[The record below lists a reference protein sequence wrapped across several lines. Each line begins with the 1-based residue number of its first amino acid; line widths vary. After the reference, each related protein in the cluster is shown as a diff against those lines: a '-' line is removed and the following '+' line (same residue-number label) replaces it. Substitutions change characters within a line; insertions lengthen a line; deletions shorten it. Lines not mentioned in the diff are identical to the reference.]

1 MLIDKNGGIRNLPT
15 FFYSFSIKIF
25 FILFTQGKQINRSP
39 FSFKIHIKDCLTQSV
54 PPLYNLQ
61 ASAVFK
67 TLCNFLNGI
76 FYTFYES
83 GFLKN

>member
-1 MLIDKNGGIRNLPT
+1 MLIDKMEASKVPP

-61 ASAVFK
+61 ASAV
-67 TLCNFLNGI
+67 LRHYAI
-76 FYTFYES
+76 F
-83 GFLKN
+83 